1 MPEQPKRPSFGGK
14 AADSINRR
22 LAGNEPNE
30 PAEPVEPA
38 ERIGDLAE
46 FIQYTSFITRGTY
59 LRLLQAVYWQPGFE
73 IKQAVEAGLA
83 AYLDAVP
90 GANKALPPAQL
101 TQLLK
106 KTKKLAG

>member
-1 MPEQPKRPSFGGK
+1 MPDQPKRPTFGGK

-22 LAGNEPNE
+22 LAGGE
-30 PAEPVEPA
+30 PAEPVEPV
-38 ERIGDLAE
+38 ERVGDPAA

-73 IKQAVEAGLA
+73 IKQAIEAGLA

-90 GANKALPPAQL
+90 GANRPLPAAQL
-101 TQLLK
+101 AQLLK
-106 KTKKLAG
+106 KNKKLAG

>member
-1 MPEQPKRPSFGGK
+1 MPDQPKRPTFGGK

-22 LAGNEPNE
+22 LAGGEPVE
-30 PAEPVEPA
+30 PAEPVE
-38 ERIGDLAE
+38 RVGDLAE

>member
-1 MPEQPKRPSFGGK
+1 MPDQPKRPTFGGK

-22 LAGNEPNE
+22 LAGNEPAE
-30 PAEPVEPA
+30 PAEPVE
-38 ERIGDLAE
+38 RVGDLAE

>member
-22 LAGNEPNE
+22 LSEGE
-30 PAEPVEPA
+30 PAEPVEPV
-38 ERIGDLAE
+38 ERIGDPAE

-73 IKQAVEAGLA
+73 IKQAVEAGIA
-83 AYLDAVP
+83 AYLDAVS
-90 GANKALPPAQL
+90 GANKPLPPAQL
-101 TQLLK
+101 SQLLK
-106 KTKKLAG
+106 KNKKLAG